1 MQEELKDRYG
11 RIVAYIKEEYNKKVI
26 YNKLWKRLAY
36 YDGRCTYDNLG
47 RMIGY
52 GNFLV
57 LFIKDEIQI

>member
-11 RIVAYIKEEYNKKVI
+11 RIVAYIKEESNKKVI

-36 YDGRCTYDNLG
+36 YDGRCTYDHLG